1 MKPEDIIKLI
11 REDSVQLLEG
21 LTAIESMSKEL
32 SVAAQSLGN
41 VAKEAKKV
49 IAITEKVSKRLG
61 K

>member
-11 REDSVQLLEG
+11 KEDSIQLLEG

-32 SVAAQSLGN
+32 SSAAQSLGN
-41 VAKEAKKV
+41 VANEAKKIIS
-49 IAITEKVSKRLG
+49 IAEKVSKRWE